1 MHVGTGE
8 MGKEENDINQK
19 IWFEL
24 HNDSTVTETT
34 TIVISSTEGS
44 SPETTPTNIDR
55 RNASE
60 HIDESDTLDECSS
73 NTKLGKGKGPVN
85 KRFKRKGQQH
95 VIVDLTLSP
104 NNSEQGS
111 STANIFDA
119 IPKHELIPVEE
130 SVHAVCGETSTHA
143 VCGETSTKLPEFD
156 LTEDGN
162 FHDSFVECTQITKAC
177 SGEEVY
183 STERKPTKLLHDA
196 GNICSCSTEILK
208 AELVSIDKE
217 LKAAKNILMN
227 AVLEERDRMR
237 DS

>member
-1 MHVGTGE
+1 MHVHVGTGE
-8 MGKEENDINQK
+8 MGKEVNDINQK

-55 RNASE
+55 RNTSE

-111 STANIFDA
+111 STFDA

-130 SVHAVCGETSTHA
+130 SVHAVCDDDSA
-143 VCGETSTKLPEFD
+143 ETSTKRLPEFD

-162 FHDSFVECTQITKAC
+162 FHDSFVECTQQQQITKAC